1 MTWGIFKT
9 DVVSE
14 AYKKM
19 KAEELKGKQH
29 KLDVNK
35 NGKIDGEDLA
45 KLRKEDA
52 VEEGWND
59 MLKDVE
65 KRKKEA
71 DAADKFDKKKVSTGT
86 VYSRKPAKDADSKTQ
101 KNEEVELEEA
111 NVSDYNHLGANK
123 NTTHFLKNTST
134 GEIVSPHRSKE
145 DAADAQVAAE
155 RDNKAGHTFK
165 VVRAKHIK
173 EEVELEEAINA
184 DDYKVTSEPSQ
195 FGGHRPKVVHKEKG
209 TTMHLSQHAYKSPKH
224 AEEHAKA
231 YLTAYEKRG
240 PNAADSAGHDY
251 AKQNKQ
257 HTVVKE
263 DVDYIVSEEII
274 YESTAEYHNKMANA
288 HREHESAHTTED
300 ENRRPGSDHF
310 HAADH
315 HGEAEKAHKH
325 AADALNKHGSDSS
338 QYTEAAKTASD
349 ATKRAKETSST
360 LKFRHVSKPGAIKE
374 QKDLVKIGSKQ
385 IKHANMKDKQDDAEV
400 MEPNSEGEADF
411 IDKHVVRV
419 TDDPAA
425 EYKPGSDK
433 VKSATK
439 PSGKGPGSYNG
450 DSKLSDKDKATYK
463 EGASVEEECSSKKK
477 TFSTFKKQMKD

>member
-9 DVVSE
+9 DIVSE

-86 VYSRKPAKDADSKTQ
+86 VYSRKPSKDADSKTQ
-101 KNEEVELEEA
+101 KN
-111 NVSDYNHLGANK
+111 
-123 NTTHFLKNTST
+123 
-134 GEIVSPHRSKE
+134 
-145 DAADAQVAAE
+145 
-155 RDNKAGHTFK
+155 
-165 VVRAKHIK
+165 

-263 DVDYIVSEEII
+263 DVDYIVSEEKQPEIVK
-274 YESTAEYHNKMANA
+274 SK
-288 HREHESAHTTED
+288 
-300 ENRRPGSDHF
+300 
-310 HAADH
+310 
-315 HGEAEKAHKH
+315 
-325 AADALNKHGSDSS
+325 
-338 QYTEAAKTASD
+338 
-349 ATKRAKETSST
+349 AKE
-360 LKFRHVSKPGAIKE
+360 
-374 QKDLVKIGSKQ
+374 

-400 MEPNSEGEADF
+400 MEPHSQGEADF

>member
-9 DVVSE
+9 DIVSE

-29 KLDVNK
+29 ELDVNK

-71 DAADKFDKKKVSTGT
+71 DASDKFDKKKVSTGT
-86 VYSRKPAKDADSKTQ
+86 VYSRKPSKDADSKTQ
-101 KNEEVELEEA
+101 KN
-111 NVSDYNHLGANK
+111 
-123 NTTHFLKNTST
+123 
-134 GEIVSPHRSKE
+134 
-145 DAADAQVAAE
+145 
-155 RDNKAGHTFK
+155 
-165 VVRAKHIK
+165 

-195 FGGHRPKVVHKEKG
+195 FGGHRAKIVHKEKG

-338 QYTEAAKTASD
+338 HYTEAAKKASD

-411 IDKHVVRV
+411 IDKHVVIV

-425 EYKPGSDK
+425 KYKPGSDK